1 MNRRPRPVS
10 DPADLAL
17 ADNLPDSTLA
27 ILAWDI
33 SDAIAKTADVHG
45 IDVGMDAIEH
55 ALLDFLSDVLAY
67 AREAETAQDA
77 K

>member
-1 MNRRPRPVS
+1 MNRRLRPPS

-17 ADNLPDSTLA
+17 VDNLTDSTLA

-33 SDAIAKTADVHG
+33 SDAIAKTTDEHG
-45 IDVGMDAIEH
+45 IDVGMDAIAP
-55 ALLDFLSDVLAY
+55 ALADFLSDVLAY
-67 AREAETAQDA
+67 AREAETAQDP